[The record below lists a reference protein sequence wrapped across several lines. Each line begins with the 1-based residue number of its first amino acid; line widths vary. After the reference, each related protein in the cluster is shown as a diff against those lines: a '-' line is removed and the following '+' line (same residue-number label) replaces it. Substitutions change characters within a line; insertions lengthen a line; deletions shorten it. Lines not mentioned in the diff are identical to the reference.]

1 VVLAPDREPRDVPFI
16 RFVVPMVLG
25 IVLPLLV
32 QRAWLRR
39 LSAERRAQAWN
50 LASWAAALYAFG
62 PLSMLGFS
70 WVTRRRPG
78 AARAAL
84 ALLSGLASTAAVLGI
99 IALVDLGLEALLGDA
114 SDPYGR

>member
-1 VVLAPDREPRDVPFI
+1 MPFI

-39 LSAERRAQAWN
+39 LSDERRAQAWN
-50 LASWAAALYAFG
+50 GASWAAALYAFG
-62 PLSMLGFS
+62 PLSMLGFC

-78 AARAAL
+78 AVRAAL
-84 ALLSGLASTAAVLGI
+84 ALLVGLVATAPVLGA

>member
-1 VVLAPDREPRDVPFI
+1 VPFI

-25 IVLPLLV
+25 IVLPLVV

-39 LSAERRAQAWN
+39 LSEERRAQAWN
-50 LASWAAALYAFG
+50 GASWAAALYAFG
-62 PLSMLGFS
+62 PLSMLGFC

-78 AARAAL
+78 ALRALISL
-84 ALLSGLASTAAVLGI
+84 AAGLASTCLVVGCI
-99 IALVDLGLEALLGDA
+99 VLVDLGLEALLGDA